1 MKKLLLAAV
10 LFLPLGAPILAA
22 PAPWAIDNSH
32 TAITFT
38 VDHFGY
44 STVHGFFR
52 DFTGELSLDP
62 EAPETSSVAFT
73 IQADSLDTLFAKRD
87 EHLKS
92 ADFLDVANF
101 PTITFQST
109 KVEPEGD
116 DSAKVTGDLT
126 IKGVTKPVVLDVKLN
141 KLEPSPMTKTDT
153 AGFTVTTVIKRSD
166 FGVSAYVPAVGDE
179 LTVRI
184 DTETSPAAAKTE

>member
-1 MKKLLLAAV
+1 MRSLLAAAALAV
-10 LFLPLGAPILAA
+10 SLSAPAFAAA
-22 PAPWAIDNSH
+22 PWTIDNSH
-32 TAITFT
+32 TTITFT

-52 DFTGELSLDP
+52 EFAGELNFDP
-62 EAPETSSVAFT
+62 EAPESSKVAFT

-92 ADFLDVANF
+92 ADFLDVAKF

-109 KVEPEGD
+109 GVDVID
-116 DSAKVTGDLT
+116 DDAARVTGDLT
-126 IKGVTKPVVLDVKLN
+126 IKGVTKPVVLDVELN
-141 KLEPSPMTKTDT
+141 KLAPSPMTQAPT
-153 AGFTVTTVIKRSD
+153 AGFTATTVIKRSD
-166 FGVSAYVPAVGDE
+166 FGVSTYVPAVGDE

-184 DTETSPAAAKTE
+184 DAESSPAS

>member
-10 LFLPLGAPILAA
+10 LSLPLGAPVLAA

-38 VDHFGY
+38 VDHLGY

-62 EAPETSSVAFT
+62 EAPEVSSVAFT

-92 ADFLDVANF
+92 ADFLDVAQF

-109 KVEPEGD
+109 KVEPAGD

-141 KLEPSPMTKTDT
+141 KLEPSPMTKADT

>member
-1 MKKLLLAAV
+1 MKKLLLAAA
-10 LFLPLGAPILAA
+10 LSLSLGAPVLAA

-52 DFTGELSLDP
+52 EFTGELSLDP
-62 EAPETSSVAFT
+62 EAPEASEVAFT

-92 ADFLDVANF
+92 ADFLDVAKF

-109 KVEPEGD
+109 KVEPAGN

-126 IKGVTKPVVLDVKLN
+126 IKGVTRPVVLDVKLN
-141 KLEPSPMTKTDT
+141 KLEPSPMTKAET
-153 AGFTVTTVIKRSD
+153 AGFTATTVIKRSD

-184 DTETSPAAAKTE
+184 DTETSPAAVTTE